1 MKKIL
6 LLFSLLVN
14 FLSINAQ
21 NNTFYRKYNLPGM
34 QGALQIAPTLDG
46 GFAATGQHESSAQ
59 GSGHGECDIYVYR
72 LDVCGN
78 ILWFKL
84 YGTTLTRGREKYHS
98 NQ

>member
-1 MKKIL
+1 
-6 LLFSLLVN
+6 
-14 FLSINAQ
+14 
-21 NNTFYRKYNLPGM
+21 M
-34 QGALQIAPTLDG
+34 QGALQIAATLDG

-84 YGTTLTRGREKYHS
+84 YGTPGQEGGKSIIQTNDGGFLVSGLYEGSGTNRGFNMKLDA
-98 NQ
+98 Q